1 MTRKIE
7 TWFDVERPVIQPL
20 RSLDEEPTRCAVP
33 GPLPFRGVD
42 ENHANVEHRN
52 PPDLKSQFAHMDIP
66 TDNSHERGPVIPDGH
81 VITAEPSLAPPINP
95 RSSQPLTKV
104 NYKNAIAFIRVALQV
119 AVAGLKAAPIPDL
132 DRIPGALLLLIET
145 YEVSYAYP
153 AWRPLRQP

>member
-20 RSLDEEPTRCAVP
+20 RSLDEEPTRSAVP

-42 ENHANVEHRN
+42 ENPANV
-52 PPDLKSQFAHMDIP
+52 
-66 TDNSHERGPVIPDGH
+66 GH

-95 RSSQPLTKV
+95 QSSQPLTKV

-145 YEVSYAYP
+145 YEVSY
-153 AWRPLRQP
+153 PLSCLASSQTALT